1 MFKIILVGFTGFIRF
16 SLVFSGFTP
25 LMEAVAQN
33 NKYAIDILLKN
44 SADLELKD
52 HRDRSARN
60 IADEFKCKFF
70 QDKTSNRRT
79 ILNNL

>member
-1 MFKIILVGFTGFIRF
+1 MFL
-16 SLVFSGFTP
+16 GFTP

-33 NKYAIDILLKN
+33 SKYAIDILLKN

-52 HRDRSARN
+52 HRDRNARN

-70 QDKTSNRRT
+70 QDKTSSRRT